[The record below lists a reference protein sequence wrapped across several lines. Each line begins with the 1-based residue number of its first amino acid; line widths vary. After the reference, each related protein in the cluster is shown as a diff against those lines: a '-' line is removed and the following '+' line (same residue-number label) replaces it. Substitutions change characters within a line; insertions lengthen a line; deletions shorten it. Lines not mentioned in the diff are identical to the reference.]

1 MCLARQYSMKQVG
14 SGISLMGLIVCSIFR
29 AVASPY
35 YAFVYIRK
43 GCALWVGAALL
54 VCGLPSGSQG

>member
-1 MCLARQYSMKQVG
+1 MCLARQYSMKHVG
-14 SGISLMGLIVCSIFR
+14 HGISLMDLILGSIFR

-35 YAFVYIRK
+35 YALVYTRK
-43 GCALWVGAALL
+43 GCPLWVGAALL